1 MGQVVEAKSQGLVAK
16 FAEGLGVDP
25 DKLLPTLKSTA
36 FRQTDGTVVSNEQ
49 LMALLIVA
57 NEHGL
62 NPFTKEIYAFPD
74 KGGIVPVVSVD
85 GWSRIINE
93 NPQMDGI
100 EFAYSEETRTVNGK
114 KVHDW
119 IECIIYRKDRRVPI
133 RVREFFDEVY
143 RSPSKP
149 GPWQSHPNRMHRHKA
164 EIQCAR
170 VAFGFAGIYDL
181 DEAERIV
188 EVSGEPQVVAG
199 KKIYPKKYSDEQKAY
214 YDDLLDKSNGLGLY
228 LFKES
233 IDEATWTDLYHSFE
247 RGQKG
252 KMQQLVNLL
261 YEAGR
266 NKAIDIETSINDHA
280 EQGNDYAIAELLEGM
295 GDDEIR
301 YFLGAVGPEGAQ
313 AMQAVMRLMNED
325 KGEQQ

>member
-1 MGQVVEAKSQGLVAK
+1 MSQVVEAKSQGLVAK
-16 FAEGLGVDP
+16 FAEGLGVEA
-25 DKLLPTLKSTA
+25 DKLLPTLRNTA
-36 FRQTDGTVVSNEQ
+36 FRQSGNNQVTNEQ

-100 EFAYSEETRTVNGK
+100 EFSYSEETRTINGK

-143 RSPSKP
+143 RSNA

-233 IDEATWTDLYHSFE
+233 IDEATWNDLYHSFD

-252 KMQQLVNLL
+252 KMQGLVNSL

-280 EQGNDYAIAELLEGM
+280 EQGNDFAIAELLEGM

-313 AMQAVMRLMNED
+313 AMQAVMRQMNED